1 MKTTIK
7 ALLVILTFAFF
18 SCQKSSQ
25 LSPAAITTTDLT
37 ATQLKSATI
46 TVNDAAVQNVSE
58 EANYETYFYS
68 EYEHMLRQL
77 ARVRGRHG
85 NLMDEHS
92 MMHYLASQAP
102 VLTIDTAATGYPI
115 TITVDYGTNTETM
128 NGRKISGK
136 VVIAISGPKN
146 TDGTTHTTSYIGC
159 KIDSVGIDGTTTE
172 TFNGDNTTTRKT
184 TMTSDINFT
193 LANGT
198 VVNRTGTDVREWLAG
213 LSTPLERSDDKIQV
227 TGTTTVKYSTGD
239 TYTRLITS
247 PLLILGDC
255 ANPVQGIID
264 FSKNDT
270 LISELNYGDGTCD
283 NLATMTTNGATV
295 DITLKDHGM
304 PKAKTEGEHMGA
316 GKGKGNGNGMGN
328 GTGNGTDTSNGMGNG
343 MGH

>member
-18 SCQKSSQ
+18 SCQKNDQPTS
-25 LSPAAITTTDLT
+25 ATTDLT
-37 ATQLKSATI
+37 AAQLKSATI
-46 TVNDAAVQNVSE
+46 TVNDVAVQNVSE
-58 EANYETYFYS
+58 EANYESYFYS

-92 MMHYLASQAP
+92 MMHYIAGEGP

-115 TITVDYGTNTETM
+115 TINIDYGTNTQTQ

-136 VVIAISGPKN
+136 VTIVISGPKA
-146 TDGTTHTTSYIGC
+146 TDGTTRTTTFSNC
-159 KIDSVGIDGTTTE
+159 KIDSIGIDGTSTE

-184 TMTSDINFT
+184 TMATDLNFT

-198 VVNRTGTDVREWLAG
+198 VVNRTGTEVREWLAG

-227 TGTTTVKYSTGD
+227 TGTITVKYSTGD
-239 TYTRLITS
+239 TYTRVITDPLI
-247 PLLILGDC
+247 ILGDC

-264 FSKNDT
+264 YSKNNT
-270 LISELNYGDGTCD
+270 VIAELNYGDGTCD
-283 NLATMTTNGATV
+283 NKATLTTNGSTV

-304 PKAKTEGEHMGA
+304 PKAKTEGQHMNNGE
-316 GKGKGNGNGMGN
+316 GMGNGSGKGMGN
-328 GTGNGTDTSNGMGNG
+328 GTGNGTGTSNGMGNG